1 MTSESNP
8 SDLRSALIRAVLQGM
23 LAGLLLGIGFA
34 SGYLFRDRFVQPPKA
49 DTSYAL
55 LQEADALMAQHFLYE
70 TPAESVRV
78 HGAVQGL
85 IASYNDP
92 YTFFVEPQSAEVDA
106 GGLAGRFGG
115 IGAEIAQ
122 DANGSY
128 VIVRVYRDNPA
139 YEAGLMEGDILV
151 AVDGQPVEGAGL
163 DMDGVLALMRGE
175 VGTRVV
181 VQVLRGS
188 DVLDFEME
196 RIEVLV
202 PSAFWRILDE
212 DERIGYIQLTRFTDR
227 APDEIRQAIQEL
239 EDQGAKALVLDF
251 RNNGGGLV
259 DSATEIAG
267 EFLNGGVILFEERRN
282 QGEQQFTAPLGGAAL
297 DIPLVVL
304 VNQNTASASEIVVG
318 ALQDRER
325 AQVIGQKTYG
335 KGSVQLILELSD
347 GSSIHVTTAQ
357 WFTPEHN
364 PIQGLGVMPDLEVL
378 PAEGVDAELAAAIDA
393 LREMIGVA
401 E

>member
-1 MTSESNP
+1 MTSQNNQQ
-8 SDLRSALIRAVLQGM
+8 DMRSALIRAVLQGM

-70 TPAESVRV
+70 VPDESIRV

-128 VIVRVYRDNPA
+128 VITRVYRDNPA
-139 YEAGLMEGDILV
+139 FEAGILEGDILV
-151 AVDGQPVEGAGL
+151 SVDGAPVEGAGL
-163 DMDGVLALMRGE
+163 DMDGVIALLRGE
-175 VGTRVV
+175 VGTRVKLK
-181 VQVLRGS
+181 VLRGET
-188 DVLDFEME
+188 VLDYEME

-212 DERIGYIQLTRFTDR
+212 DPRIGYIQLTRFTDR
-227 APDEIRQAIQEL
+227 APEEIRQAVDEL
-239 EDQGAKALVLDF
+239 SEQGAKALILDF

-267 EFLNGGVILFEERRN
+267 EFLNGGVILYEERRN
-282 QGEQQFTAPLGGAAL
+282 TGEQQFNAPFGGHAL

-318 ALQDRER
+318 AFQDRDR

-364 PIQGLGVMPDLEVL
+364 PIQGLGVTPDIEVA
-378 PAEGVDAELAAAIDA
+378 PAEGIDAELAAAIDQ
-393 LREMIGVA
+393 LKSILTNP
-401 E
+401 